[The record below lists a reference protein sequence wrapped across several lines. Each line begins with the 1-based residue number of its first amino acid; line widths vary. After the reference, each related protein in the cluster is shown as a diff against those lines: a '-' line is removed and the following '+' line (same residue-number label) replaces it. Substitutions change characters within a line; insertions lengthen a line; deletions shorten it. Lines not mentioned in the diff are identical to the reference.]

1 MITMKRLFFIL
12 LIALSFYA
20 CGNQPDNNANTLD
33 EAFVLLKEYI
43 EDSTI
48 PFEEYQPLF
57 VEILDSLQ
65 DTVLNN
71 PDANSRFI
79 ARTLPAYMLT
89 YICNSEPKD
98 KRDSILN
105 LYNQR
110 RRDILYTW
118 YVQQMIDSTDNKPYI
133 IMSYAAP
140 YDTDGNDTRVSF
152 TFSENCNPES
162 EPVMI
167 VVLPVKAENPLIL
180 FSEWDENGKEY
191 SSNSY
196 VLANNNIMV
205 YADTCQTHIML
216 MGDFLNDMLEYEQM
230 NVCYLRENA
239 PDYKTVENDIY
250 KQNVTAM
257 PVDLYQFQHQYKAAH
272 QWMLENK

>member
-1 MITMKRLFFIL
+1 MKRLTYIFSIAL
-12 LIALSFYA
+12 ALSFYA
-20 CGNQPDNNANTLD
+20 CGNKPDNNAKTLD

-57 VEILDSLQ
+57 DEILDSLQ

-79 ARTLPAYMLT
+79 ARTLPTYMLT
-89 YICNSEPKD
+89 HICNSEPENKG
-98 KRDSILN
+98 DSILN

-118 YVQQMIDSTDNKPYI
+118 YVQQMIDSTDNKPFI

-140 YDTDGNDTRVSF
+140 YDTEGNDTRVSF
-152 TFSENCNPES
+152 TFSENCYPES

-167 VVLPVKAENPLIL
+167 IVLPVKAENPLIL

-205 YADTCQTHIML
+205 YADTSQTHIML

-239 PDYKTVENDIY
+239 PEYKTVENDIY
-250 KQNVTAM
+250 KQYVTAI
-257 PVDLYQFQHQYKAAH
+257 PVDLYQFQRQYQVAH